1 MKERPIIMT
10 ADSVRAI
17 LDGRKTMTRRVIKPQ
32 PDNVAR
38 DDVPFIYTPKQ
49 VVTENG
55 LETIDHIPGDPNKK
69 FIKTI
74 KCPYGIPGDRL
85 WVREKWQAIS
95 LDGQW
100 WHEVK
105 EHRELYNWAWTN
117 PVEPAYKETPPRWL
131 PSIHMPR
138 AASRIALEVVNVRV
152 EQVQDASYHDLEAEG
167 MRGSIHDAMIN
178 YISLWDT
185 LNAKR
190 GYPWTDNPWVWVI
203 ELKVLP

>member
-1 MKERPIIMT
+1 M
-10 ADSVRAI
+10 VRSI
-17 LDGRKTMTRRVIKPQ
+17 LDGRKSQTRRVIKPQ
-32 PDNVAR
+32 PHSVDVLENYDDLRSTPLDGWMAFR
-38 DDVPFIYTPKQ
+38 DDDMEII
-49 VVTENG
+49 N
-55 LETIDHIPGDPNKK
+55 
-69 FIKTI
+69 
-74 KCPYGIPGDRL
+74 CPYGIPGDRL
-85 WVREKWQAIS
+85 WVREKWQAIN

-138 AASRIALEVVNVRV
+138 AASRINLEVVSIRV

-203 ELKVLP
+203 EFKVLP